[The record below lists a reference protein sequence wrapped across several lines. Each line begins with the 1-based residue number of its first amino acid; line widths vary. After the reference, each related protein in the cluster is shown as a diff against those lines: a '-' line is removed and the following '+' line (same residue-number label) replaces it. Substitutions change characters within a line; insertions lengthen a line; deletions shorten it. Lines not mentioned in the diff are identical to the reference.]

1 MRRRSPCRATPA
13 GSRARPRRA
22 AERDRAALRPST
34 GRRSPCPRQLGRS
47 PPLRRGFAPPASC
60 RASCRFPYDIC
71 GDSRYRRPMAY
82 AHLRLEIRGRVAH
95 LTLARPERGNAL
107 VLEMAEELSDAV
119 GRLGDDSAVG
129 AVLLAGEGPNFCL
142 GGDVKTF
149 ATHGE
154 RVPEYLRPLATAL
167 HVAVSRLTRLDVPV
181 VAAVQ
186 GAAAGAGMSL
196 ACGADFVIAADT
208 ARFTMAYTKI
218 GLSPDGGSSYFLPR
232 IIGMR
237 RTIELMVTNR
247 VLTAEE
253 AREWRI
259 VTRIVAATGPRRQS
273 PTL

>member
-1 MRRRSPCRATPA
+1 
-13 GSRARPRRA
+13 
-22 AERDRAALRPST
+22 
-34 GRRSPCPRQLGRS
+34 
-47 PPLRRGFAPPASC
+47 
-60 RASCRFPYDIC
+60 
-71 GDSRYRRPMAY
+71 MAY

-129 AVLLAGEGPNFCL
+129 AVLLSGEGPNFCL

-167 HVAVSRLTRLDVPV
+167 HVAVSRLTRLDVPL

-196 ACGADFVIAADT
+196 ACGADFVIAADS

-232 IIGMR
+232 IVGMR

-247 VLTAEE
+247 MLTAEE
-253 AREWRI
+253 AREWGI
-259 VTRIVAATGPRRQS
+259 VTRVVAAADLAREAQAFAASLASGATRALRAAKRLVREGWNESLESQLEQETREIVEASRSADAREGIRAFAERRPPRFRGE
-273 PTL
+273 